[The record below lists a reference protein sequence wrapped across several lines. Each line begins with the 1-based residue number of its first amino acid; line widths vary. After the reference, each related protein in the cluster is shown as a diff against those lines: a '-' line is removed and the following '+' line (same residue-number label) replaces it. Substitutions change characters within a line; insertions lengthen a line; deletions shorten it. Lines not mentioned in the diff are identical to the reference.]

1 MGVLPARSKTDTHT
15 HTHRKKKRKGTMAA
29 IQMKNLRLKSNVR
42 LAQASAMRAPRAVS
56 RRNVGAT
63 VCRSAATDEI
73 VEKLKGITLLE
84 AADLVKQIEETFGV
98 DASASAGVMVA
109 APGAGDAGGG
119 AAAAEE
125 KTEFDLVIT
134 EADASK
140 KIACIKVVRAL
151 TSLGLKEAKD
161 AVTNLPH
168 TLFEGRSKE
177 DCEDA
182 MKQLA
187 DAGAKCELK

>member
-1 MGVLPARSKTDTHT
+1 
-15 HTHRKKKRKGTMAA
+15 MATV
-29 IQMKNLRLKSNVR
+29 QMKNLRLKSNSAR
-42 LAQASAMRAPRAVS
+42 LAKVSAIRAPRPLA
-56 RRNVGAT
+56 RRNLGAT

-109 APGAGDAGGG
+109 APGAGGDAGG

-140 KIACIKVVRAL
+140 KIAAIKAVRAL
-151 TSLGLKEAKD
+151 TTLGLKEAKD
-161 AVTNLPH
+161 AVTDLPF
-168 TLFEGRSKE
+168 TLFEGRSKD

-182 MKQLA
+182 KKQLEEV
-187 DAGAKCELK
+187 GCKVEMK

>member
-1 MGVLPARSKTDTHT
+1 MSAV
-15 HTHRKKKRKGTMAA
+15 
-29 IQMKNLRLKSNVR
+29 QMKNLRLKSNVR

-109 APGAGDAGGG
+109 APGAGGAGGDAG
-119 AAAAEE
+119 AAAEE

-140 KIACIKVVRAL
+140 KIAAIKVVRAL
-151 TSLGLKEAKD
+151 TTLGLKEAKD

-168 TLFEGRSKE
+168 TLFEGKSKDE
-177 DCEDA
+177 CEDA

-187 DAGAKCELK
+187 EVGAKCEMK

>member
-1 MGVLPARSKTDTHT
+1 MGSTEAKECADWTTRTERQNTSENIL
-15 HTHRKKKRKGTMAA
+15 TMATV
-29 IQMKNLRLKSNVR
+29 QMKNLRLKSNSAR
-42 LAQASAMRAPRAVS
+42 LAKVSAIRAPRPLA
-56 RRNVGAT
+56 RRNLGAT

-109 APGAGDAGGG
+109 APGAGGDAGAGG
-119 AAAAEE
+119 AAAEE

-140 KIACIKVVRAL
+140 KIAAIKAVRAL
-151 TSLGLKEAKD
+151 TTLGLKEAKD
-161 AVTNLPH
+161 AVTDLPF
-168 TLFEGRSKE
+168 TLFEGKSK
-177 DCEDA
+177 DD
-182 MKQLA
+182 
-187 DAGAKCELK
+187 

>member
-1 MGVLPARSKTDTHT
+1 MGL
-15 HTHRKKKRKGTMAA
+15 
-29 IQMKNLRLKSNVR
+29 
-42 LAQASAMRAPRAVS
+42 
-56 RRNVGAT
+56 GAT

-109 APGAGDAGGG
+109 APGAGGDAG
-119 AAAAEE
+119 AAAEE

-187 DAGAKCELK
+187 EAGAKAEMK

>member
-1 MGVLPARSKTDTHT
+1 M
-15 HTHRKKKRKGTMAA
+15 
-29 IQMKNLRLKSNVR
+29 
-42 LAQASAMRAPRAVS
+42 
-56 RRNVGAT
+56 
-63 VCRSAATDEI
+63 
-73 VEKLKGITLLE
+73 
-84 AADLVKQIEETFGV
+84 
-98 DASASAGVMVA
+98 DASAPAGGMVMA
-109 APGAGDAGGG
+109 AGPAGG
-119 AAAAEE
+119 AAEEAAE

-187 DAGAKCELK
+187 EAGAKAEMK